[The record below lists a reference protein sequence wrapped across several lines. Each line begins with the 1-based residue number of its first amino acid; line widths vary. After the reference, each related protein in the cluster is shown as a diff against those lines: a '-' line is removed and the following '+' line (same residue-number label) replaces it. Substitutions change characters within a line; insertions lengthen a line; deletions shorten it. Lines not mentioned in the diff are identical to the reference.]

1 MLKHAAV
8 SFPSYA
14 EKLAAKKQVNYAP
27 KPPRPSWETS
37 KHTLSFASKVAKNAA
52 NTDDPEDE
60 HQKG

>member
-14 EKLAAKKQVNYAP
+14 EKLAAKKQANYAP
-27 KPPRPSWETS
+27 KPLGSSWKTS
-37 KHTLSFASKVAKNAA
+37 KPTLSFASKAAKNAA